1 MIYQRATGTGF
12 APTPTSRVA
21 TSIELVLSNSV
32 ETVRLIQPTIHSLPK
47 RRQEMKKAYRW
58 FQIGS
63 GLVLFVAVTVMA
75 GSEKLEAAHPCPVIV
90 TTKHCHQSGHCVCP
104 AGYTVH
110 VHS

>member
-1 MIYQRATGTGF
+1 
-12 APTPTSRVA
+12 
-21 TSIELVLSNSV
+21 
-32 ETVRLIQPTIHSLPK
+32 
-47 RRQEMKKAYRW
+47 MKKAYRW

-63 GLVLFVAVTVMA
+63 GLVLFVAVTVMT
-75 GSEKLEAAHPCPVIV
+75 GSEKLEAAHACPVIV